1 MKKFVALL
9 LALVMVLSL
18 AACGSKT
25 ADTDQ
30 PTDDGDSA
38 AAEFTTANKGVLTM
52 ATNATFPPY
61 EYVEGNQVVGIDAE
75 IAAAIADKL
84 GLELQIEDMEFD
96 SIIEAVKSGKAD
108 IGLAGMTVTPDRQE
122 EVNFTETYAT
132 GVQVVIVTED
142 SPITSVDD
150 LFAEGGEER
159 LVRLGLEAILHEDQ
173 RRAVGNQLGRG
184 AVGLGK
190 DDGGGAHLLEDLAH
204 TRLRHVVVNRDIA
217 AAGVEHALHGRDA
230 LRGAADEHRDGAA
243 QTGGRSGQV
252 CAEAL
257 RAGE

>member
-1 MKKFVALL
+1 MR
-9 LALVMVLSL
+9 
-18 AACGSKT
+18 
-25 ADTDQ
+25 
-30 PTDDGDSA
+30 DD
-38 AAEFTTANKGVLTM
+38 
-52 ATNATFPPY
+52 
-61 EYVEGNQVVGIDAE
+61 DAF
-75 IAAAIADKL
+75 
-84 GLELQIEDMEFD
+84 GR
-96 SIIEAVKSGKAD
+96 
-108 IGLAGMTVTPDRQE
+108 AGGAGGEE
-122 EVNFTETYAT
+122 EVER
-132 GVQVVIVTED
+132 IK
-142 SPITSVDD
+142 VDD

-230 LRGAADEHRDGAA
+230 LCGAADEHRDGAA